1 MVNEVNKLIHNTILD
16 QGGVSLPGVGTIY
29 VTRKPATKISSKSIS
44 TPRLTLALS
53 PDKRSISIVD
63 AIANIAQI
71 EITQAEDIYRRWLNK
86 VRQDDGSISIFEV
99 CSINNSH
106 IVIDPL
112 FSSKLNSSSNNEIEI
127 SCRSHTYRN
136 ISIILAVITVAFVA
150 AYWLY
155 SNTLKDTTSNE
166 VQVEIST
173 EAITDNNI
181 DEIEIILSD
190 NQDVTTDGIA
200 EEITNDE
207 IVVEEQGSTTD
218 MIESVTIDDWRQ
230 RDDIRHWVVVG
241 SYSSEENVARAIADL
256 EAKNP
261 DIMFATFQLGSM
273 YAVAAFGS
281 SEYADCESF
290 KQEHMKQFK
299 QSWIHT
305 PRKYKK

>member
-44 TPRLTLALS
+44 APRLTLALS

-86 VRQDDGSISIFEV
+86 VRQDDGCISIFEV

-112 FSSKLNSSSNNEIEI
+112 FSSKLNPGSNNEIEI
-127 SCRSHTYRN
+127 SCQTHAGRN
-136 ISIILAVITVAFVA
+136 ICIILTVVIIALGAVYYLYANILNNTTSEAIQVEMVADITEN
-150 AYWLY
+150 
-155 SNTLKDTTSNE
+155 NTLE
-166 VQVEIST
+166 VTDDST
-173 EAITDNNI
+173 AN
-181 DEIEIILSD
+181 
-190 NQDVTTDGIA
+190 NQDVTADHIIPDA
-200 EEITNDE
+200 VEEEI
-207 IVVEEQGSTTD
+207 IAEEQGSTTD

-230 RDDIRHWVVVG
+230 RDNIRHWVVVG
-241 SYSSEENVARAIADL
+241 SYSTEENLARAITDL

>member
-1 MVNEVNKLIHNTILD
+1 MANEVNKLIHNTILD

-44 TPRLTLALS
+44 APRLTLALS

-63 AIANIAQI
+63 AIANIAQVDT
-71 EITQAEDIYRRWLNK
+71 TQAEDIYRRWLNK

-112 FSSKLNSSSNNEIEI
+112 FSNKLNQSSNNEIEI
-127 SCRSHTYRN
+127 SYQSHTYRN
-136 ISIILAVITVAFVA
+136 ICIILAVIAVAFVA

-173 EAITDNNI
+173 EAIADNNI

-200 EEITNDE
+200 EEITDDD

-218 MIESVTIDDWRQ
+218 MIESVTIDDWRE

-273 YAVAAFGS
+273 YAIAAFGS
-281 SEYADCESF
+281 SEYADCELF

>member
-1 MVNEVNKLIHNTILD
+1 MVNEVNKIIHNTILD

-44 TPRLTLALS
+44 APRLTLALS
-53 PDKRSISIVD
+53 PDNRSISIVD
-63 AIANIAQI
+63 AIVNIAQI

-99 CSINNSH
+99 CSINNGH

-112 FSSKLNSSSNNEIEI
+112 FSSKLNTSSNNEIEI
-127 SCRSHTYRN
+127 SYRSHTYRN
-136 ISIILAVITVAFVA
+136 ISIILAVIAVAFVA
-150 AYWLY
+150 AYYLY
-155 SNTLKDTTSNE
+155 SNTLKETTSNE

-173 EAITDNNI
+173 DAITDNNI
-181 DEIEIILSD
+181 DEIEIILVD
-190 NQDVTTDGIA
+190 NQDITTDDIT
-200 EEITNDE
+200 EEIADDE

>member
-44 TPRLTLALS
+44 APRLTLALS

-71 EITQAEDIYRRWLNK
+71 EIIQAEDIYRRWLNK
-86 VRQDDGSISIFEV
+86 VRQDEGCISIFEV
-99 CSINNSH
+99 CSINNSN

-112 FSSKLNSSSNNEIEI
+112 FSSKLNPGSNNEIEI
-127 SCRSHTYRN
+127 SCQTHTGRN
-136 ISIILAVITVAFVA
+136 ICIILTVVIIALGAVYYLYANILNNTTSEAIQVEMVADITEN
-150 AYWLY
+150 
-155 SNTLKDTTSNE
+155 NTLE
-166 VQVEIST
+166 VTDDST
-173 EAITDNNI
+173 AN
-181 DEIEIILSD
+181 
-190 NQDVTTDGIA
+190 NQDVTADHIIPDA
-200 EEITNDE
+200 VEEEI
-207 IVVEEQGSTTD
+207 IAEEQGSTAQ
-218 MIESVTIDDWRQ
+218 IVESVAIDDWRQ

-241 SYSSEENVARAIADL
+241 SYSTEENLARAITDL

>member
-16 QGGVSLPGVGTIY
+16 QGGVSLPGVGTID
-29 VTRKPATKISSKSIS
+29 VTRKPATKISSKRIS
-44 TPRLTLALS
+44 APRLTLAIS
-53 PDKRSISIVD
+53 PDNRSISIVD

-112 FSSKLNSSSNNEIEI
+112 FSSKLNPSSNNEIEI
-127 SCRSHTYRN
+127 LCRSHTYRN
-136 ISIILAVITVAFVA
+136 ISIILAVIAIAFVV

-155 SNTLKDTTSNE
+155 SNTLKETTSNE
-166 VQVEIST
+166 AQVEIST

-190 NQDVTTDGIA
+190 NQDITTDDITEDIA
-200 EEITNDE
+200 DDE

-290 KQEHMKQFK
+290 KQEHMTQFK

>member
-44 TPRLTLALS
+44 APRLTLALS

-71 EITQAEDIYRRWLNK
+71 EIIQAEDIYRRWLNK
-86 VRQDDGSISIFEV
+86 VRQDDGCISIFEV
-99 CSINNSH
+99 CSINNSN

-112 FSSKLNSSSNNEIEI
+112 FSSKLNPGSNNEIEI
-127 SCRSHTYRN
+127 SCQTHTGRN
-136 ISIILAVITVAFVA
+136 ICIILTVVIIALGAVYYLYANILNNTTSEAIQVEMVADITEN
-150 AYWLY
+150 
-155 SNTLKDTTSNE
+155 NTLE
-166 VQVEIST
+166 VTDDST
-173 EAITDNNI
+173 A
-181 DEIEIILSD
+181 D
-190 NQDVTTDGIA
+190 NQNVTTDYIIPDA
-200 EEITNDE
+200 VEEEI
-207 IVVEEQGSTTD
+207 IAEEQGSTTD

-230 RDDIRHWVVVG
+230 RDDIRHWVIVG

-290 KQEHMKQFK
+290 KQEYIKQFK

>member
-1 MVNEVNKLIHNTILD
+1 MVNEVNKIIHNTILD
-16 QGGVSLPGVGTIY
+16 QGGVSLPGIGTIY

-44 TPRLTLALS
+44 APRLTLALS

-112 FSSKLNSSSNNEIEI
+112 FSSKLNPSSNNEIEI

-136 ISIILAVITVAFVA
+136 ISIILAVIAVAFAA

-155 SNTLKDTTSNE
+155 SNTLKETTSNE

-181 DEIEIILSD
+181 DEIEIILDD
-190 NQDVTTDGIA
+190 NQDVTTDDIT
-200 EEITNDE
+200 EEIADDE

-241 SYSSEENVARAIADL
+241 SYSSEENVARAITDL

>member
-1 MVNEVNKLIHNTILD
+1 MVNEVNKIIHNTILD
-16 QGGVSLPGVGTIY
+16 QGGVFLPGVGTIY

-63 AIANIAQI
+63 TIANIAQI

-112 FSSKLNSSSNNEIEI
+112 FSGKLNPSSNNEIEI
-127 SCRSHTYRN
+127 SCRTHTGRN
-136 ISIILAVITVAFVA
+136 ICIILTVVIIALGAVYYLYANILNNTTSEAIQVEMVADITEN
-150 AYWLY
+150 
-155 SNTLKDTTSNE
+155 NTLE
-166 VQVEIST
+166 VTDDST
-173 EAITDNNI
+173 A
-181 DEIEIILSD
+181 D
-190 NQDVTTDGIA
+190 NQNVTTDYIIPDA
-200 EEITNDE
+200 VEEEI
-207 IVVEEQGSTTD
+207 IAEEQGSTAQ
-218 MIESVTIDDWRQ
+218 IVVSVAIDDWRQ

-290 KQEHMKQFK
+290 KQEHIKQFK

>member
-16 QGGVSLPGVGTIY
+16 QVGVSLPDVGTIY

-44 TPRLTLALS
+44 APHLTLALS

-112 FSSKLNSSSNNEIEI
+112 FSGKLNLSNNNEIEI

-136 ISIILAVITVAFVA
+136 ISIILAVIAVAFVV

-155 SNTLKDTTSNE
+155 SNMLKETTSNE
-166 VQVEIST
+166 VQAEIST

-181 DEIEIILSD
+181 DEIETILDD

-200 EEITNDE
+200 EETADDE

-241 SYSSEENVARAIADL
+241 SYSSEENVARAITDL

-261 DIMFATFQLGSM
+261 EIMFDSFKLGSM

-290 KQEHMKQFK
+290 KQEHIKQFK

>member
-1 MVNEVNKLIHNTILD
+1 MVNEVNKIIHNTILD
-16 QGGVSLPGVGTIY
+16 QGGVSLPGIGTIY

-44 TPRLTLALS
+44 APRLTLALS

-86 VRQDDGSISIFEV
+86 VTQDDGSISIFEV

-112 FSSKLNSSSNNEIEI
+112 FSSKLNPSSNNEIEI
-127 SCRSHTYRN
+127 SCQSHTYRN
-136 ISIILAVITVAFVA
+136 ICIILAVIAVAFVA

-155 SNTLKDTTSNE
+155 SNMLKETTSNE
-166 VQVEIST
+166 AQVEIST

-190 NQDVTTDGIA
+190 NQDITTDDIT
-200 EEITNDE
+200 EEITDDE

-241 SYSSEENVARAIADL
+241 SYSTEENLTRAITDL

-261 DIMFATFQLGSM
+261 EIMFDSFKLGSM
-273 YAVAAFGS
+273 HAVAAFGS

-290 KQEHMKQFK
+290 KQEHIKQFK

>member
-1 MVNEVNKLIHNTILD
+1 
-16 QGGVSLPGVGTIY
+16 
-29 VTRKPATKISSKSIS
+29 
-44 TPRLTLALS
+44 
-53 PDKRSISIVD
+53 
-63 AIANIAQI
+63 
-71 EITQAEDIYRRWLNK
+71 
-86 VRQDDGSISIFEV
+86 V

-112 FSSKLNSSSNNEIEI
+112 FSSKLNPSSNNEIEI

-136 ISIILAVITVAFVA
+136 ISIILTVIAVAFVA

-155 SNTLKDTTSNE
+155 SNTLKETTSNE

-181 DEIEIILSD
+181 DEIEIILGD

-200 EEITNDE
+200 EEITDDE

-261 DIMFATFQLGSM
+261 NIMFATFQLGSM